1 MKLPIQHFVTACMLT
16 VAGMT
21 AQSNAVGTWIPV
33 AATAPGQCGG
43 GMILLSDGSVLC
55 KSYSGGTD
63 GIGNIWN
70 KLTPDIHGSYANGT
84 WSSIAPM
91 INTRLYFS
99 SQLLMDGR
107 LYVAGGEYGTG
118 GSAGEVYNPL
128 TNTWT
133 ATPSPLGTVSDANSE
148 LMPDGRVMQALVTG
162 TLKGTSIYNPTTNTF
177 VAGPACK
184 GIHNESA
191 WLTLPDNSILFVD
204 RLATASE
211 RYIPLRNSWY
221 VDGVVPVSLFDAY
234 GYETGGAVLLP
245 NGKAFFVGST
255 GKTAL
260 YTPTGTES
268 KGTWLAGASF
278 PNSRGAPDAPVAMM
292 PDGKVL
298 CVASAIPTSANHFP
312 SPSYF
317 YEYDYVTNTFT
328 AVNAPGGG
336 ASLANS
342 TYVLSFINLP
352 DGNIL
357 YGNQGSGQYYLYQP
371 SGAPTAAGKPV
382 ISYYSQNGCGK
393 YTLTGTQF
401 NGISQGSSYGD
412 DWQMNTNY
420 PVIRLTSGTNVYYA
434 RTFNWNSCGVS
445 TGSMVTTTNFTIPAS
460 VPAGTYSMVVTANGI
475 ASDAISFDYT
485 PMRSADLDGDNVVDS
500 SDMSLTLLDF
510 GPCTNCAADI
520 DMDNVVDSSDLSLVL
535 LNEGACQ

>member
-1 MKLPIQHFVTACMLT
+1 MKLPLQHFVSACLLT

-33 AATAPGQCGG
+33 TANAPDQSGG
-43 GMILLSDGSVLC
+43 GFVLLSDGTVLC
-55 KSYSGGTD
+55 KSYGGGTD
-63 GIGNIWN
+63 GIGNVWN

-91 INTRLYFS
+91 IDTRLYFS

-107 LYVAGGEYGTG
+107 VYVAGGEYGTG

-133 ATPSPLGTVSDANSE
+133 ATPSPLGRVSDANSE
-148 LMPDGRVMQALVTG
+148 MMPDGRVMQALVTG
-162 TLKGTSIYNPTTNTF
+162 TLKGTSIYNPKTNTY

-191 WLTLPDNSILFVD
+191 WITLPDSSILFVD

-211 RYIPLRNSWY
+211 RYIPARNTWY
-221 VDGVVPVSLFDAY
+221 ADGVVPVSLFDAY

-245 NGKAFFVGST
+245 NGKAFFIGST
-255 GKTAL
+255 NTTAL
-260 YTPTGTES
+260 YTPSGNET
-268 KGTWLAGASF
+268 KGTWVAGAPI
-278 PNSRGAPDAPVAMM
+278 PNGKGAPDAPCSMM
-292 PDGKVL
+292 ADGKVL
-298 CVASAIPTSANHFP
+298 LVASPIPTSANHFP

-317 YEYDYVTNTFT
+317 YEYDYVTNTY
-328 AVNAPGGG
+328 ASVVAPNGSVALPG
-336 ASLANS
+336 S
-342 TYVLSFINLP
+342 TYVLNFINLP

-357 YGNQGSGQYYLYQP
+357 YGQQGSTKYYLYQP
-371 SGAPTAAGKPV
+371 SGAPIAAGKPV
-382 ISYYSQNGCGK
+382 ISYYSQDGCGK
-393 YTLTGTQF
+393 YMLTGTQF

-434 RTFNWNSCGVS
+434 RTYNWNSCGVK
-445 TGSMVTTTNFTIPAS
+445 TGSLVTTTNFTIPAS
-460 VPAGTYSMVVTANGI
+460 VPEGTYSMVVTANGI
-475 ASDAISFDYT
+475 ASDAIVFDYT
-485 PMRSADLDGDNVVDS
+485 PVRSADLNADNVVDSADMGLTLLDFGDCVNCPADFNFDNVVDS
-500 SDMSLTLLDF
+500 SDVGLLLINE
-510 GPCTNCAADI
+510 GPC
-520 DMDNVVDSSDLSLVL
+520 
-535 LNEGACQ
+535 Q